1 MFPMLGHCE
10 LELIFQLAA
19 SGKFDINL
27 ETYYGKFSVNFLGKL
42 LTNYLKFR
50 NKIIATYE
58 KEKDKNKTKN
68 QQDEVDKKNKKTEKQ
83 IIEKYRVLKQ
93 SYKQLGVLPEFDD
106 VHSYWA
112 KILIDNNIIKFT
124 VAQKK
129 YLWDEA
135 KAMTEKI
142 IKNEYSSTKM
152 TDINKR
158 SLRNLIKK
166 IAEGKEDDGFNSKAV
181 AVYSKLI
188 IIKSISNEVF

>member
-42 LTNYLKFR
+42 LNNYLKFR

-58 KEKDKNKTKN
+58 KETQKNKTKEQH
-68 QQDEVDKKNKKTEKQ
+68 QQTEEKNKKTKEQ

-112 KILIDNNIIKFT
+112 KILIDSNVIKFT
-124 VAQKK
+124 VEQKK

-166 IAEGKEDDGFNSKAV
+166 IAEGKQDDNFNSKAV
-181 AVYSKLI
+181 AVYSKLL